1 MAQTA
6 TTGNLENAQRI
17 IISSARYTE
26 EHNAP
31 ALALIEQF
39 SLPKGAKQVTVPKV
53 GQMSMSDLTDGQ
65 DIIDEEDIGMTTVDL
80 TASEVGA
87 KVILT
92 DKLVRQSAPNV
103 FSMIGRQLGDGMARK
118 KDTDVIALWSSLNGG
133 TVLGGDNQEMN
144 AANTHAVISNAK
156 ANKFGNQLYLIHHPN
171 AVAALSKESA
181 TIAGTAGGELSNGW
195 SVDLLKNFYSGLR
208 PINNVPI
215 FEDGNIEKAA
225 NDSGYGVIAD
235 KGAMAALTS
244 VDTRTERQRDAS
256 LRATEV
262 VMTAD
267 YGVFELDDTRGAAIQ
282 FEMGDLSTSQ
292 ELTERG
298 DSWQE

>member
-39 SLPKGAKQVTVPKV
+39 TLPKGAKQITVPKV
-53 GQMSMSDLTDGQ
+53 DQMTMSDLTDGQ
-65 DIIDEEDIGMTTVDL
+65 DIVDEEDIGMTTVDL

-87 KVILT
+87 KGILT

-103 FSMIGRQLGDGMARK
+103 FSIIGRQLGDGMARK
-118 KDTDVIALWSSLNGG
+118 KDGDVIALYSSLNASTLLGG
-133 TVLGGDNQEMN
+133 TGPTYMK
-144 AANTHAVISNAK
+144 ASNVQGIIAYAK
-156 ANKFGNQLYLIHHPN
+156 ANKFGSQLYILHHPN
-171 AVAALSKESA
+171 AVAYLSKEAAVTASA
-181 TIAGTAGGELSNGW
+181 TSSEISSGW
-195 SVDLLKNFYSGLR
+195 SADLLKSFYSGLR
-208 PINNVPI
+208 PMNGVSI
-215 FEDGNIEKAA
+215 FEDGNIEI
-225 NDSGYGVIAD
+225 DSGDDGVGVIAD

-267 YGVFELDDTRGAAIQ
+267 YGVFELDDSRGAGVKFDISA
-282 FEMGDLSTSQ
+282 LSTAN
-292 ELTERG
+292 
-298 DSWQE
+298 

>member
-6 TTGNLENAQRI
+6 TTGNLENAQKTI
-17 IISSARYTE
+17 IAAARYTE

-31 ALALIEQF
+31 AMALIEKF
-39 SLPKGAKQVTVPKV
+39 TLGKGEKTVTVPKV
-53 GQMSMSDLTDGQ
+53 GQMSMSDLQDGV

-103 FSMIGRQLGDGMARK
+103 MAIIGRQLGDGMARK
-118 KDTDVIALWSSLNGG
+118 KDTDVHALYTNLNGG
-133 TVLGGDNQEMN
+133 TTVG
-144 AANTHAVISNAK
+144 AATKFMKASNVQGAIAFAK
-156 ANKFGNQLYLIHHPN
+156 ANKFGSQIYILHHPN
-171 AVAALSKESA
+171 SVAYLSKEAATVASA
-181 TIAGTAGGELSNGW
+181 VTNGIPDGWTA
-195 SVDLLKNFYSGLR
+195 DLLKNFWSGLR
-208 PINNVPI
+208 PMNNVAI
-215 FEDGNIEKAA
+215 FEDGNLSV
-225 NDSGYGVIAD
+225 DSDDDAIGVIAD
-235 KGAMAALTS
+235 KSAMAALVS

-267 YGVFELDDTRGAAIQ
+267 YGVFELDDSRGAP
-282 FEMGDLSTSQ
+282 
-292 ELTERG
+292 LTF
-298 DSWQE
+298 DAAALATNN

>member
-6 TTGNLENAQRI
+6 TTGNLENAQKI
-17 IISSARYTE
+17 IIAASRYTE

-31 ALALIEQF
+31 ALAVIEQF
-39 SLPKGAKQVTVPKV
+39 SLPKGAKTVTVPKV
-53 GQMSMSDLTDGQ
+53 GQMSMSDLQDGV
-65 DIIDEEDIGMTTVDL
+65 DIIDEEDIGMTSVDL

-92 DKLVRQSAPNV
+92 DKLVRQAADNV

-118 KDTDVIALWSSLNGG
+118 KDTDVIALWPNLNGG
-133 TVLGGDNQEMN
+133 TVLGGDGRNMN
-144 AANTHAVISNAK
+144 TANTHAIISNAK
-156 ANKFGNQLYLIHHPN
+156 ANKFGNQLYIIHHPN
-171 AVAALSKESA
+171 AVATLSKQSA
-181 TIAGTAGGELSNGW
+181 TTADTAAAGGLTNGW

-208 PINNVPI
+208 PINNVSI
-215 FEDGNIEKAA
+215 FEDGNIDKVSGV
-225 NDSGYGVIAD
+225 DSGYGVIAD
-235 KGAMAALTS
+235 KTAMAALTS

-267 YGVFELDDTRGAAIQ
+267 YGVFELDDSRGAAVQ
-282 FEMGDLSTSQ
+282 FEIDDLSTS
-292 ELTERG
+292 
-298 DSWQE
+298 

>member
-39 SLPKGAKQVTVPKV
+39 TLPKGAKQITVPKV
-53 GQMSMSDLTDGQ
+53 DQMTMSDLTDGQ
-65 DIIDEEDIGMTTVDL
+65 DIVDEEDIGMTTVDL

-103 FSMIGRQLGDGMARK
+103 FSIIGRQLGDGMARK
-118 KDTDVIALWSSLNGG
+118 KDGDVIALYSSLNASTLLGG
-133 TVLGGDNQEMN
+133 TGPTYMK
-144 AANTHAVISNAK
+144 ASNVQGIIAYAK
-156 ANKFGNQLYLIHHPN
+156 ANKFGNQLYILHHPN
-171 AVAALSKESA
+171 AVAYLSKEAAVTASA
-181 TIAGTAGGELSNGW
+181 TSSEISSGW
-195 SVDLLKNFYSGLR
+195 SADLLKSFYSGLR
-208 PINNVPI
+208 PMNGVSI
-215 FEDGNIEKAA
+215 FEDGNIEI
-225 NDSGYGVIAD
+225 DSGDDGVGVIAD

-267 YGVFELDDTRGAAIQ
+267 YGVFELDDSRGAGVKFDISA
-282 FEMGDLSTSQ
+282 LSTAN
-292 ELTERG
+292 
-298 DSWQE
+298 

>member
-6 TTGNLENAQRI
+6 TTGNLENAQKI
-17 IISSARYTE
+17 IISAARYTE

-31 ALALIEQF
+31 AMALTEKF

-53 GQMSMSDLTDGQ
+53 DQMTMSDLQDGV

-80 TASEVGA
+80 TAAEVGA

-103 FSMIGRQLGDGMARK
+103 FTIIGRQMGDGMARK
-118 KDTDVIALWSSLNGG
+118 KDKDVLALYTNLNGG
-133 TVLGGDNQEMN
+133 TKLG
-144 AANTHAVISNAK
+144 AATKYMKASNLQGIIAYAK
-156 ANKFGNQLYLIHHPN
+156 ANKFGSQLYILHHPN
-171 AVAALSKESA
+171 AVAYLSKEAA
-181 TIAGTAGGELSNGW
+181 TVASSPAAIPEGW
-195 SVDLLKNFYSGLR
+195 SEDLLKNFWSGLR
-208 PINNVPI
+208 PMNNVAI
-215 FEDGNIEKAA
+215 FEDGNITE
-225 NDSGYGVIAD
+225 DSSGDGIGVIAD
-235 KGAMAALTS
+235 KSAMATLSS

-267 YGVFELDDTRGAAIQ
+267 YGVFELDDTRGAGVTFDVTA
-282 FEMGDLSTSQ
+282 LATNN
-292 ELTERG
+292 
-298 DSWQE
+298 